1 VALLTIIKFFIV
13 VVLLAVGIA
22 FAVANSAPV
31 RIDLGL
37 FMPELPLSLVLL
49 LAVGVGILL
58 GAFAS
63 TFYFMRIKKEN
74 ADLKRQSRLVQQ
86 EVKNLRSMPING
98 H

>member
-1 VALLTIIKFFIV
+1 MLTIIKFFV
-13 VVLLAVGIA
+13 GVVLLAVGVA
-22 FAVANSAPV
+22 FAIANSAPV
-31 RIDLGL
+31 SVDLGL
-37 FMPELPLSLVLL
+37 YVPQLPLSLLLL

-63 TFYFMRIKKEN
+63 AFYFMRIKKEN
-74 ADLKRQSRLVQQ
+74 ADLRRQSRLVQQ